1 MNLIQKAE
9 YTDKVKLMNW
19 LLTLKSSILKAT
31 WPPMKDAKMLDRAH
45 LITGEICVLIER
57 RLREI
62 EDV

>member
-31 WPPMKDAKMLDRAH
+31 WPPMKDPRMRDRAYS
-45 LITGEICVLIER
+45 ITGEISMLIER

-62 EDV
+62 END